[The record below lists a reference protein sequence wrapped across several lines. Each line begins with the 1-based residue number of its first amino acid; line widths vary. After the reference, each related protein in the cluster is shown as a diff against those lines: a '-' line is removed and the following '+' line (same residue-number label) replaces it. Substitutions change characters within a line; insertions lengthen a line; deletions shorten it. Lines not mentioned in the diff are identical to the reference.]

1 MTTTTTSRLHRLVR
15 RAGAGVV
22 LALVAALVPVLVSTP
37 QAGALWPSTTVDIRG
52 HGWGHGR
59 GLGQYGAL
67 GYAIDEGWN
76 HQQILDHYYGG
87 TTAGTKADGPIS
99 VHLTDF
105 DSRDLIVT
113 SPGASFTVASTTFTA
128 GQAARIRRSG
138 NSWVVEPSSSGCAG
152 PWGAAVQTL
161 DISLH
166 PTAGVIGDPGD
177 DVNRML
183 VACGTN
189 SRAYRGTIAAI
200 ASGAGAIAVNQVSME
215 SYLRGVVPR
224 ESPASWADLGGGKG
238 MEALESQAVAAR
250 SYAWAENRSP
260 GVYQTCDTTSCQVYG
275 GAGLNGARIED
286 PRSDAAIAQTAGV
299 VRVKNG
305 AVQRTEFSSSTG
317 GYTAGGTF
325 PAVPDAGDDTASNP
339 NHNWSVRLA
348 VGTIESAYP
357 AIGRL
362 ENIAVQQRNGLGEDG
377 GRVTQLAIGGTSGNV
392 TVSGAAFAGAVGL
405 KSDWF
410 RIVSLSMPAVSIAPT
425 STGKGYWLASNDGGV
440 FAYGDASFYG
450 SAGGIKLNRPVVG
463 MAARPDSGGYWL
475 VATDGGIFSYGNAGF
490 YGSTGGIRL
499 NKPVV
504 GMASTP
510 SGGGYWLVA
519 SDGGIFAY
527 GDAGF
532 YGSTGAI
539 KLNKPVVGM
548 VPTASGHG
556 YWLVASD
563 GGIFAYGD
571 AGFYGSAGAIKLNRP
586 IVGMA
591 ARPDGRGY
599 WLVADDGG
607 IFSYGSAP
615 FLGAA
620 TGSPKPIVS
629 MARTPSGNGYWVL
642 GSDGNVFVYGD
653 ASI

>member
-532 YGSTGAI
+532 YGS
-539 KLNKPVVGM
+539 
-548 VPTASGHG
+548 
-556 YWLVASD
+556 
-563 GGIFAYGD
+563 
-571 AGFYGSAGAIKLNRP
+571 AGAIKLNRP